1 MSRKAICLKQTRAGL
16 RVVPAQSFSDLVKS
30 VEQTRLK
37 LSDIIQ
43 NELDEEE
50 ENVERDNE
58 TDREIQ
64 KFSDQHGWKFII
76 DPNTVRIE
84 AVKEIGDTKVQV
96 LTRLRNEMANEDGE
110 QGEENQETDAEDE
123 MEGEMN
129 DTGADSFTEI
139 KVVITRAGKSKS
151 LVAEMF
157 IFGEERNIGSMYL
170 TDDKAMILS
179 FNDMMQ
185 QQKDFYSGPQFESL
199 DDKMQN
205 GFHRYLNDLGV
216 DSDFLVFLES
226 LTVDLEN
233 RYYAQWLGEINDYL
247 A

>member
-1 MSRKAICLKQTRAGL
+1 MCLKQTRAGL
-16 RVVPAQSFSDLVKS
+16 RIVPAQSFSDLVKS

-50 ENVERDNE
+50 EHAEKDNE
-58 TDREIQ
+58 IDRQIQ
-64 KFSDQHGWKFII
+64 QFSDQQGWKFIV
-76 DPNTVRIE
+76 DPSTVRIE
-84 AVKEIGDTKVQV
+84 AVKELGDTKVQV
-96 LTRLRNEMANEDGE
+96 FTRLRNEMNPEDGE

-129 DTGADSFTEI
+129 DAGADSFTEI

-157 IFGEERNIGSMYL
+157 MFGEERNIGSVYL
-170 TDDKAMILS
+170 TDDKASILA
-179 FNDMMQ
+179 FNDVMQ
-185 QQKDFYSGPQFESL
+185 QKAFYAGPQFETL

-216 DSDFLVFLES
+216 DSDFLVFFES

-233 RYYAQWLGEINDYL
+233 RYYAQWLEEINDYL